1 MARPTIA
8 GVVLA
13 GGRSS
18 RMGGR
23 DKAFA
28 LLAGVPLIDRVT
40 ARLRPQVR
48 EGAISAG
55 ADRSRFAALGV
66 PVLADP
72 VAGMPGPLAGLL
84 AGLKWAGERAFT
96 HVATA
101 AVDTPFFPMDLVAR
115 LADGARHDG
124 VAVARSAGRVH
135 PVFAL
140 VPVDLADDLDGFL
153 AGGGSRRAGDW
164 LARHDPAVVDFAFV
178 EGIDPF
184 FNINTPEDLALA
196 EAKAAGCAT
205 RGLGES

>member
-1 MARPTIA
+1 MATPMIA

-23 DKAFA
+23 DKAF
-28 LLAGVPLIDRVT
+28 VPLVGMPLIGHVT
-40 ARLRPQVR
+40 ARLRPQVA
-48 EGAISAG
+48 ELAISAG
-55 ADRSRFAALGV
+55 ADPSRFAALG
-66 PVLADP
+66 PSVLADP
-72 VAGMPGPLAGLL
+72 VAGLPGPLAGLL
-84 AGLKWAGERAFT
+84 AGLRWAQARGFT
-96 HVATA
+96 HIATA
-101 AVDTPFFPMDLVAR
+101 AVDTPFLPLDLVAH
-115 LADGARHDG
+115 LASGARPDG

-140 VPVDLADDLDGFL
+140 VPVGLADDLEGFL
-153 AGGGSRRAGDW
+153 ASGGSRRAGDW